1 MVDETSEEKV
11 EDTLEVEK
19 AVNYIC
25 IKECFWNKVY
35 KLGDDLTFKGD
46 HPMLKLFKVKEEGG
60 PVEEVLEDGEPTTLA
75 GIAEHEALET
85 IKSVKREGLDEGLNS
100 KTLDAAQAP
109 VVESPVAEEVVQTE
123 EVPTKGLGAEPG
135 LEEILE
141 YFLGV

>member
-60 PVEEVLEDGEPTTLA
+60 PVEEVLEDEGPKSFSE
-75 GIAEHEALET
+75 IAKHEAQET
-85 IKSVKREGLDEGLNS
+85 IDSINRGLDPE
-100 KTLDAAQAP
+100 TLESGQAP
-109 VVESPVAEEVVQTE
+109 VDEAPAEVEVQTDEVPVEEVQTDEVPVE
-123 EVPTKGLGAEPG
+123 EVPVESASEEF
-135 LEEILE
+135 LE
-141 YFLGV
+141 